1 MSDDGAG
8 VTDWKVM
15 IRHVRRQED
24 TAGARQTIRG
34 GTRTRMNAGLFVSMG
49 YQVWN
54 MHHGRLLIG
63 MRGVYDEVAKG
74 PTSVTGVSRLMGMES
89 KSRG

>member
-1 MSDDGAG
+1 
-8 VTDWKVM
+8 
-15 IRHVRRQED
+15 
-24 TAGARQTIRG
+24 
-34 GTRTRMNAGLFVSMG
+34 MG